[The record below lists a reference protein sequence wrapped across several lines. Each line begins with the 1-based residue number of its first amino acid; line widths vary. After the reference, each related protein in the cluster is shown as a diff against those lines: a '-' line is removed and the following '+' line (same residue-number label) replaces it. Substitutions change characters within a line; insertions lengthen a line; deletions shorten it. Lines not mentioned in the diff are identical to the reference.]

1 MKELSKNAVSLTC
14 QQLVDEIQISKLIKL
29 LKSKLEDGAQL
40 REFLEGLDREVVLLV
55 RRISNILNFLETE
68 V

>member
-1 MKELSKNAVSLTC
+1 MNELSKNAVSQPC
-14 QQLVDEIQISKLIKL
+14 QQLVDEIQISNLIKL

-40 REFLEGLDREVVLLV
+40 REFLEGLDQEVVLLV
-55 RRISNILNFLETE
+55 KRIRNILNFLETE